1 MRGDINNPKKIYQYL
16 INTIQDNKPV
26 VRFLF
31 IFIFTL
37 TIFFTIFILFE
48 DSFEFLKEWTANI
61 TAITAHFFNLDV
73 TAQGTLLLL
82 ENNTTF
88 EIIQECTGLFAL
100 IIYVACVLAY
110 PAQLVKKGEGLLLG
124 IPLIFLL
131 NLLRMVFLV
140 YIGNHHYDLFE
151 YVHSYLW
158 QGTFIIV
165 IILLWF
171 IWIEKIA
178 KT

>member
-1 MRGDINNPKKIYQYL
+1 MRGHVNNPKKIYQYI
-16 INTIQDNKPV
+16 INIIQDNKQV
-26 VRFLF
+26 VRFLI

-37 TIFFTIFILFE
+37 ALFFTIFILFE
-48 DSFEFLKEWTANI
+48 DSFDFIKEWTAEI
-61 TAITAHFFNLDV
+61 TAITAHFFGLDV
-73 TAQGTLLLL
+73 TVQNTLLIL
-82 ENNTTF
+82 ENTTF
-88 EIIQECTGLFAL
+88 EIIQECTGLFA
-100 IIYVACVLAY
+100 IMIYVACVLAY
-110 PAQLVKKGEGLLLG
+110 PTKIVKKGEGILLG

-131 NLLRMVFLV
+131 NILRMVFLV
-140 YIGNHHYDLFE
+140 YIGDNHYDLFE

-165 IILLWF
+165 VILLWF

>member
-1 MRGDINNPKKIYQYL
+1 MRRHINSPKKIYQYL
-16 INTIQDNKPV
+16 LNAIQDNKQV
-26 VRFLF
+26 VRFLI

-37 TIFFTIFILFE
+37 ILFFTIFIFFE
-48 DSFEFLKEWTANI
+48 DSFDFLKEWTADI
-61 TAITAHFFNLDV
+61 TAITAHFFGLDV
-73 TAQGTLLLL
+73 TAQDTLLLL
-82 ENNTTF
+82 EDNITF
-88 EIIQECTGLFAL
+88 EIIQECTGLFA
-100 IIYVACVLAY
+100 IMIYISCVLAY
-110 PAQLVKKGEGLLLG
+110 PTKLVKKGEGILLG

-131 NLLRMVFLV
+131 NILRMVFLV

-165 IILLWF
+165 VILLWF